1 MIFTFFSSGQ
11 SWSNMAMVAMVAMQL
26 IAGGGAQQSNA
37 PAKTNEEQL
46 QELLNP
52 TDPKYTFEDLLHGN
66 PTAVAGARKFFTL
79 SSDPAMK
86 QRVAS
91 ILLSV
96 GARDK
101 VYHDYLEHAAREAL
115 TDDTPW
121 PAKYNEKGEKE
132 DWNPVFLE
140 WCKKR
145 GLMPWATLKQQYY
158 EVPVPWYYVA
168 AAGDPEFYDLLIEGL
183 HSRNLMIVATVAK
196 GLAKLQDAK
205 AIEPLIATGQHTVG
219 EARFGIGE
227 SLLYFSDPRAQV
239 AADEFISDKKLLELK
254 RQQAKERGVKS
265 LFQW

>member
-1 MIFTFFSSGQ
+1 MIFKFGFSGQ
-11 SWSNMAMVAMVAMQL
+11 SWSHRAMVAMVVVQL

-37 PAKTNEEQL
+37 PVKTNEEQL

-96 GARDK
+96 GVRDK

-115 TDDTPW
+115 ADETPW
-121 PAKYNEKGEKE
+121 PSKYNEKGEPE

-145 GLMPWATLKQQYY
+145 GLMPWATLKQQFY
-158 EVPVPWYYVA
+158 ELPVPWYYVA
-168 AAGDPEFYDLLIEGL
+168 SAGDPEFYNLLIEGL
-183 HSRNLMIVATVAK
+183 HSHNLMIVGIAAK
-196 GLAKLQDAK
+196 GLAKLQDVK
-205 AIEPLIATGQHTVG
+205 AIELLISTGQHTVG
-219 EARFGIGE
+219 EARAGIGDA
-227 SLLYFSDPRAQV
+227 LLYFSDPRAQA
-239 AADEFISDKKLLELK
+239 AADEFISNKTHLKLK
-254 RQQAKERGVKS
+254 RQHAKERGVKG